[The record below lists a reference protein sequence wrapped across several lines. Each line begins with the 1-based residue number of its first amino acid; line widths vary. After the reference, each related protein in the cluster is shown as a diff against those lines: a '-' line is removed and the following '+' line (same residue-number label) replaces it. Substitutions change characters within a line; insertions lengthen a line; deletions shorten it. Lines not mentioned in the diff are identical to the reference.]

1 MSAGL
6 GLLKKFLTS
15 DYAFSYLSDQLNL
28 SEDSFKDDEKTVYE
42 FISDYLIQYGERPSV
57 ETINAELDID
67 LSGYPDDS
75 ISYWADRV
83 DRRNVSDLLINTSN
97 RIKELTAEGD
107 LETARVELIET
118 TIQLRNAHSVDRL
131 FHLPDCVE
139 QVLTSHDV
147 RQKRA
152 GINGVSFG
160 FPYIDEISDGAQP
173 GDSCAI
179 VGTKSVGK
187 SYILLNSSLIEYLDS
202 NTAVPLFVTCEMPA
216 VQCARRLLALK
227 AKIPVTLI
235 RTGKVGHFAR
245 KQLDASL
252 MDLREMGSRPFYIMQ
267 GTLRSTIDSLA
278 LMVQEVS
285 PTVLYVDGAYLLKIS
300 GKPKASWEI
309 VKETAEFLRQLAADL
324 NIPIISTYQF
334 NRKGKKGLDGIGG
347 SDAVGQLAAIVIKV
361 EDPEG
366 GETWDLKSKKI
377 LTFIKGRE
385 GEKGKIE
392 VLYDMSNMIIKQ
404 LNVLSG
410 YKTNDS

>member
-1 MSAGL
+1 
-6 GLLKKFLTS
+6 
-15 DYAFSYLSDQLNL
+15 
-28 SEDSFKDDEKTVYE
+28 
-42 FISDYLIQYGERPSV
+42 
-57 ETINAELDID
+57 
-67 LSGYPDDS
+67 
-75 ISYWADRV
+75 
-83 DRRNVSDLLINTSN
+83 
-97 RIKELTAEGD
+97 
-107 LETARVELIET
+107 
-118 TIQLRNAHSVDRL
+118 
-131 FHLPDCVE
+131 
-139 QVLTSHDV
+139 
-147 RQKRA
+147 
-152 GINGVSFG
+152 
-160 FPYIDEISDGAQP
+160 
-173 GDSCAI
+173 
-179 VGTKSVGK
+179 
-187 SYILLNSSLIEYLDS
+187 
-202 NTAVPLFVTCEMPA
+202 
-216 VQCARRLLALK
+216 
-227 AKIPVTLI
+227 
-235 RTGKVGHFAR
+235 
-245 KQLDASL
+245 
-252 MDLREMGSRPFYIMQ
+252 
-267 GTLRSTIDSLA
+267 
-278 LMVQEVS
+278 MVQEVS